1 MRVFWAITEGIV
13 AATLLIAGGREG
25 LEALQAAAISAGLP
39 FAFILLFMMYAIWK
53 GLQTEYEVL
62 ESQAFQDRVEEM
74 AEEGEIVIDRAGG
87 EVVTDI
93 SAGEEEPGD

>member
-1 MRVFWAITEGIV
+1 M
-13 AATLLIAGGREG
+13 
-25 LEALQAAAISAGLP
+25 
-39 FAFILLFMMYAIWK
+39 LFRSWK

-74 AEEGEIVIDRAGG
+74 AEEGELVIDRAGG